1 MAVFPIW
8 QDNFENTNR
17 KYFRISGGVD
27 PATQAAD
34 GLVFYN
40 GAFPTAAGGDIHVSA
55 IVAPR
60 LRYGAPGFRTRTF
73 YNVCDPQ
80 TFKVETSSDGTTWVN
95 FTRDFGPDWSYEQ
108 RPFVSNT
115 LRSDPING
123 HFNPLMTLFWSQ
135 WGTSPSSITTRTY
148 KGSTW
153 TTQSAVTATGT
164 GGTYACALPVITN
177 YEQLQQVEIK
187 NSLGTLL
194 WDKVCPCAP
203 AALYYRNAY
212 GGWDAFLIEGA
223 FKRSVSLNRSTRKV
237 FAPNN
242 AAPYPWPRAEFNY
255 VTERT
260 VRWTWST
267 KGLNDTESAKF
278 VKHLLASNDAWL
290 HDFATDNIYPVIIET
305 DATDVKTY
313 KANGRRVST
322 YEVTCRLA
330 EDRISQ

>member
-8 QDNFENTNR
+8 QDNFANTSR

-40 GAFPTAAGGDIHVSA
+40 GAFPTAAGGDIHVNA

-60 LRYGAPGFRTRTF
+60 LRYGNPNFRNTGF
-73 YNVCDPQ
+73 YAVCDPQ
-80 TFKVETSSDGTTWVN
+80 TFTIETSSDGTTWVN
-95 FTRDFGPDWSYEQ
+95 FTRDFGPDWSYEP
-108 RPFVSNT
+108 RPFVSAS
-115 LRSDPING
+115 LRSDPVNG
-123 HFNPLMTLFWSQ
+123 HFHPLMTVFFSQ
-135 WGTSPSSITTRTY
+135 WGTSPGTVTPRTH
-148 KGSTW
+148 KGSIW
-153 TTQSAVTATGT
+153 NAEPSVGISGS
-164 GGTYACALPVITN
+164 GGTVVFALAYVTDN
-177 YEQLQQVEIK
+177 NLLQKVELK
-187 NSLGTLL
+187 NSLGSLL

-203 AALYYRNAY
+203 AAVYYRNAY

-223 FKRSVSLNRSTRKV
+223 FKRSVALERSTRKIW
-237 FAPNN
+237 APNN
-242 AAPYPWPRAEFNY
+242 AAPSPWPRAEFNY

-267 KGLNDTESAKF
+267 KGLSDTESAKF

>member
-1 MAVFPIW
+1 MAFPIW
-8 QDNFENTNR
+8 QDLFVASTY

-40 GAFPTAAGGDIHVSA
+40 GAFPTAGGGDIHLNA
-55 IVAPR
+55 IAAQR
-60 LRYGAPGFRTRTF
+60 LRYGNPTFMTKGF
-73 YNVCDPQ
+73 YAVCDPQ
-80 TFKVETSSDGTTWVN
+80 TFTVEKSSDGVSWASSAI
-95 FTRDFGPDWSYEQ
+95 DLGPDWSYDPAMASTIQ
-108 RPFVSNT
+108 RN
-115 LRSDPING
+115 DPVNG
-123 HFNPLMTLFWSQ
+123 HFHYLMTVFFSQ
-135 WGTSPSSITTRTY
+135 WVTSPENVTPRVY
-148 KGSTW
+148 KTSW
-153 TTQSAVTATGT
+153 TTQAVVGITGK
-164 GGTYACALPVITN
+164 GGTVAFPIRSVTGYTSVK
-177 YEQLQQVEIK
+177 QVELK
-187 NSLGTLL
+187 NTKGTLL
-194 WDKVCPCAP
+194 WDTLNTCAP
-203 AALYYRNAY
+203 AAVYYRNAY

-223 FKRSVSLNRSTRKV
+223 FKRSVAMKRSTRKV
-237 FAPNN
+237 WAPNN
-242 AAPYPWPRAEFNY
+242 AAPSPWPRAEFNY
-255 VTERT
+255 VTERE

-290 HDFATDNIYPVIIET
+290 HDFATDNIYPVVIET